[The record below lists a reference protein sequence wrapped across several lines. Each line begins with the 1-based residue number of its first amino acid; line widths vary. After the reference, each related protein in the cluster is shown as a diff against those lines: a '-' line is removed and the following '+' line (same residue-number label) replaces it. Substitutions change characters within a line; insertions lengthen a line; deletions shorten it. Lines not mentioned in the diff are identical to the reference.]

1 MNTALLLRTIDVWMT
16 YRLRPFYL
24 RAKCQGTFFFL
35 MEKPFFPPYVMN
47 GSNLLK
53 VRSKDVC

>member
-24 RAKCQGTFFFL
+24 RAKCQGTFFVFNGKTFFSSL
-35 MEKPFFPPYVMN
+35 CDEWIKPVK
-47 GSNLLK
+47 G
-53 VRSKDVC
+53 

>member
-24 RAKCQGTFFFL
+24 RAKCQGTLFFNGKTFFFL
-35 MEKPFFPPYVMN
+35 LM
-47 GSNLLK
+47 
-53 VRSKDVC
+53 